1 MTIGDEIEY
10 ISLYKPLHIAFHG
23 YIAPFVVSYAILVFL
38 WVGVY
43 GLWDYREVF
52 LIAIAGVAALDFLL
66 CLFCVWSVHL
76 RCFVTCKKVS
86 TVQKAQ
92 LVKVVPTPNN
102 GSPELVSLVTQ
113 HDRHSGETQ
122 TWFMF
127 QKIKYI
133 YKDGQFSP
141 LPFPVDLPYSQ
152 YVQWKGYGSD
162 DDVERA
168 KMKYGKNQ
176 LEMFSPDFWAMFRER
191 ASAPFFVFQVF
202 CVGLWCL
209 DEYWY
214 YSLFTLLMLVSFE
227 AILVKQQQKN
237 LADVRNMSS
246 KPYPIF
252 VYRGGRWTKI
262 STEELLP
269 GDIISVGRSKEDN
282 LVPCDIL
289 LLRGSCIVDESMLTG
304 ESVPQMKEPMEDVVT
319 QERLDLERDA
329 RLHIISGG
337 TRIVQHTPSSKASF
351 AGRTP
356 DNGCIGYVLRTGF
369 STSQGKLLRTILYGV
384 KRVTANNF
392 EAFVFILFLLIFAIM
407 AAAYVWIKGTE
418 NPERN
423 RYKLFLEC
431 TLILTSVVP
440 PELPIEL
447 SLAVNTS
454 LVALVKTGIYCTEPF
469 RIPFGG
475 KVDVCCFD
483 KTGTLTTNDLVIQ
496 GIAGLD
502 SQNRAVE
509 EEEEEEEEGGAVS
522 SLHDNVIGLVAV
534 KDAPFETQSVLA
546 SCNALA
552 ILDGELVGDPL
563 EKAALHAISWT
574 VGKGDTVTSQ
584 KGRRCTLKVL
594 QRFHF
599 SSALKRMSTVCS
611 MSQPS
616 DLYMATVKG
625 APETLRDM
633 FAAVPED
640 YDKIYSKLTKRGAR
654 VLALGYKYFEHLTLR
669 EVHELKRTDVEKGLT
684 FAGFL
689 VVSCPL
695 KEHTKHSV
703 KCLQDSSH
711 HVTIITGDNPLT
723 ACHVAR
729 ELDIVRKKV
738 LVLSKDRDGEW
749 AWQNTGGRDVLS
761 LDTSTRELGGQ
772 YDLCITGEG
781 LNKLQSIGK
790 FEAILPYVKVFARFA
805 PKQKEVVITTFKSL
819 GFYTLMCGDGT
830 NDVGALKHAHVGVAL
845 LSTVPLKKKEPAAEE
860 GTSVDKLSRRPLHH
874 TPQKPLP
881 GPATPESTP
890 LTPAQAREK
899 QLQKLMKQMEE
910 VSMEPQLVRLGD
922 ASIASPFT
930 SKQANISCICQV
942 IKQGRCT
949 LVTTLQMFK
958 ILAVNALIL
967 AYSQSVLYSDGIKF
981 SDMQAT
987 IQGVLLAGCF
997 LFISRSKPLPTLS
1010 KERPLPNIFNLYT
1023 ILTVT
1028 LQFVVHFTCLV
1039 YLVREAKAL
1048 TPQSEGFVDLE
1059 KEFEQNVTNS
1069 TVYLISMV
1077 MQLSNFAV
1085 NYKGHPFM
1093 ESLRENKAL
1102 LYSLLVSAAVV
1113 FVLALGVLPDLSA
1126 SLQIVNFTDEF
1137 KQKLL
1142 VVLLGDLVGA
1152 FAVDWVLSRFLGTGS
1167 LRIRT

>member
-1 MTIGDEIEY
+1 MAIGDEIEY

-23 YIAPFVVSYAILVFL
+23 YIAPFVISYAVLIFL

-43 GLWDYREVF
+43 GAWEYREVF
-52 LIAIAGVAALDFLL
+52 LIAIAGIAALDFLL

-86 TVQKAQ
+86 TVQEAQ

-102 GSPELVSLVTQ
+102 GSPELVPLVKH

-122 TWFMF
+122 IWFMF

-162 DDVERA
+162 DDVGRA

-176 LEMFSPDFWAMFRER
+176 LEMFSPDFWTLFKER

-214 YSLFTLLMLVSFE
+214 YSLFTLVMLVSFE

-246 KPYPIF
+246 KPYPVF
-252 VYRGGRWTKI
+252 VYRSGKWAKI

-269 GDIISVGRSKEDN
+269 GDIVSVGRSKEDN

-289 LLRGSCIVDESMLTG
+289 LLHGSCIVDESMLTG
-304 ESVPQMKEPMEDVVT
+304 ESVPQMKEPIEDVT
-319 QERLDLERDA
+319 SEEQLDLDRDA

-337 TRIVQHTPSSKASF
+337 TRIVQHTPSTKA
-351 AGRTP
+351 ALGGRIP

-369 STSQGKLLRTILYGV
+369 STSQGKLLRTILFGV
-384 KRVTANNF
+384 KRVTANNL

-483 KTGTLTTNDLVIQ
+483 KTGTLTTNDLVVQ
-496 GIAGLD
+496 GIAGLN
-502 SQNRAVE
+502 SENKTLE
-509 EEEEEEEEGGAVS
+509 EEKEEDRVL
-522 SLHDNVIGLVAV
+522 SLHDNAFGLVPV
-534 KDAPFETQSVLA
+534 KDAPFETQCVLA
-546 SCNALA
+546 SCNALV

-574 VGKGDTVTSQ
+574 VSKGDTVTSQ

-611 MSQPS
+611 TSQPPNQ
-616 DLYMATVKG
+616 YIATVKG

-633 FAAVPED
+633 FAAVPEG
-640 YDKIYSKLTKRGAR
+640 YDKIYSKLSRHGAR
-654 VLALGYKYFEHLTLR
+654 VLALGYRYLGNLTLR
-669 EVHELKRTDVEKGLT
+669 EVHELKRTDIENNLT

-689 VVSCPL
+689 VISCPL

-729 ELDIVRKKV
+729 ELEITQRKV
-738 LVLSKDRDGEW
+738 LVLSKDCNGEW
-749 AWQNTGGRDVLS
+749 AWQSVGGHDTFGLNTS
-761 LDTSTRELGGQ
+761 PKELGNQ

-781 LNKLQSIGK
+781 LIKLQNVGI
-790 FEAILPYVKVFARFA
+790 FEAVLPYVKVFARFA
-805 PKQKEVVITTFKSL
+805 PKQKEAVITTFKSL

-845 LSTVPLKKKEPAAEE
+845 LSTVPLKRQEQAEE
-860 GTSVDKLSRRPLHH
+860 GSSVDKLPRRPLHH
-874 TPQKPLP
+874 TPQKPSP
-881 GPATPESTP
+881 NATPPETAP
-890 LTPAQAREK
+890 LTPAQMREK
-899 QLQKLMKQMEE
+899 QIQKLMKQMEE

-930 SKQANISCICQV
+930 SKLANISCICQV

-958 ILAVNALIL
+958 ILAINALIL

-987 IQGVLLAGCF
+987 IQGILLAGCF
-997 LFISRSKPLPTLS
+997 LFISRSKPLATLS

-1028 LQFVVHFTCLV
+1028 LQFAVHFTCLV

-1048 TPQSEGFVDLE
+1048 TPQSDGFVDLE

-1093 ESLRENKAL
+1093 ESLRQNKAL

-1113 FVLALGVLPDLSA
+1113 FALASGIMPDLSA
-1126 SLQIVNFTDEF
+1126 SLEIVSFTDEF

-1142 VVLLGDLVGA
+1142 IVLLGDLVGA
-1152 FAVDWVLSRFLGTGS
+1152 FAVDWVLSHLLGTGS

>member
-176 LEMFSPDFWAMFRER
+176 STLKEMSLDLFALKRQIGNVLPRLLGYVQGEGLC
-191 ASAPFFVFQVF
+191 PLLVFQVF

-269 GDIISVGRSKEDN
+269 GDIISVG
-282 LVPCDIL
+282 
-289 LLRGSCIVDESMLTG
+289 T
-304 ESVPQMKEPMEDVVT
+304 MEDVVT

-356 DNGCIGYVLRTGF
+356 DNGCIGYVLRTG
-369 STSQGKLLRTILYGV
+369 SALHRGKLLRTILYGV

-407 AAAYVWIKGTE
+407 AAAYVWIK
-418 NPERN
+418 
-423 RYKLFLEC
+423 
-431 TLILTSVVP
+431 
-440 PELPIEL
+440 
-447 SLAVNTS
+447 
-454 LVALVKTGIYCTEPF
+454 

-563 EKAALHAISWT
+563 EKAALHASPGPLAKLAGSAVKCSIYNW
-574 VGKGDTVTSQ
+574 DTVTSQ

-599 SSALKRMSTVCS
+599 SSALKRMSTGVFHE
-611 MSQPS
+611 PAF

-625 APETLRDM
+625 ALRP
-633 FAAVPED
+633 FVTCGRSILYGYKQEKSAGAKWEGGLCFRRA
-640 YDKIYSKLTKRGAR
+640 YTRRTRTKR
-654 VLALGYKYFEHLTLR
+654 
-669 EVHELKRTDVEKGLT
+669 KRL
-684 FAGFL
+684 F
-689 VVSCPL
+689 
-695 KEHTKHSV
+695 
-703 KCLQDSSH
+703 
-711 HVTIITGDNPLT
+711 
-723 ACHVAR
+723 
-729 ELDIVRKKV
+729 
-738 LVLSKDRDGEW
+738 
-749 AWQNTGGRDVLS
+749 
-761 LDTSTRELGGQ
+761 TRELKYMMHGFGDDPTP
-772 YDLCITGEG
+772 YSETVDLVEDLVTD
-781 LNKLQSIGK
+781 
-790 FEAILPYVKVFARFA
+790 FIL
-805 PKQKEVVITTFKSL
+805 EMTFKTMEVSKKGRVHVEDIIFL
-819 GFYTLMCGDGT
+819 IRKDPKKYARVKDLLMM
-830 NDVGALKHAHVGVAL
+830 NEE
-845 LSTVPLKKKEPAAEE
+845 LKK
-860 GTSVDKLSRRPLHH
+860 
-874 TPQKPLP
+874 
-881 GPATPESTP
+881 
-890 LTPAQAREK
+890 ARK
-899 QLQKLMKQMEE
+899 
-910 VSMEPQLVRLGD
+910 D
-922 ASIASPFT
+922 
-930 SKQANISCICQV
+930 
-942 IKQGRCT
+942 
-949 LVTTLQMFK
+949 
-958 ILAVNALIL
+958 
-967 AYSQSVLYSDGIKF
+967 F
-981 SDMQAT
+981 S
-987 IQGVLLAGCF
+987 
-997 LFISRSKPLPTLS
+997 
-1010 KERPLPNIFNLYT
+1010 
-1023 ILTVT
+1023 
-1028 LQFVVHFTCLV
+1028 
-1039 YLVREAKAL
+1039 
-1048 TPQSEGFVDLE
+1048 
-1059 KEFEQNVTNS
+1059 EFES
-1069 TVYLISMV
+1069 
-1077 MQLSNFAV
+1077 
-1085 NYKGHPFM
+1085 
-1093 ESLRENKAL
+1093 
-1102 LYSLLVSAAVV
+1102 
-1113 FVLALGVLPDLSA
+1113 
-1126 SLQIVNFTDEF
+1126 
-1137 KQKLL
+1137 
-1142 VVLLGDLVGA
+1142 
-1152 FAVDWVLSRFLGTGS
+1152 
-1167 LRIRT
+1167 